1 MSGATTVAYLARRA
15 AQKEKVRI
23 LYRCALKDI
32 LNWAVHRH
40 LFYQDVVYLHV
51 FRVNFIVEIARKP
64 NYDGGSMQ
72 DLRFLGIGF

>member
-40 LFYQDVVYLHV
+40 LFYQDLQVKQLIISGGILILISIEIVYDCG
-51 FRVNFIVEIARKP
+51 REDN
-64 NYDGGSMQ
+64 D
-72 DLRFLGIGF
+72 